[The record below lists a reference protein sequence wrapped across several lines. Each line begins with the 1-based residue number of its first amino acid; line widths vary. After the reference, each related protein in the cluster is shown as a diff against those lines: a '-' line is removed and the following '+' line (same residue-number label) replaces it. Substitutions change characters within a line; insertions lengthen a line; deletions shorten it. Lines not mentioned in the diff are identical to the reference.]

1 MSSDFDVPSPGQRIT
16 TYCCDSQNRLVGEGG
31 LPLPV
36 LPETTAYIF
45 STDVPTVPFTF
56 EHDKEKRLFVLTG
69 ADGKTEHF
77 RDNPTRHLLVEPA
90 PISGRL
96 RPVIKNGKPAY
107 IYLCRE
113 EISPRK
119 GQ

>member
-1 MSSDFDVPSPGQRIT
+1 MSTDSEVPSPAQRIT
-16 TYCCDSQNRLVGEGG
+16 TYCYDSNGRLVGEGG
-31 LPLPV
+31 LPLPA
-36 LPETTAYIF
+36 LPDAAAYIF

-56 EHDKEKRLFVLTG
+56 EHHKEKHLFVLTG
-69 ADGKTEHF
+69 ADGKSEYF
-77 RDNPTRHLLVEPA
+77 RDNPARHLLVEPA

-113 EISPRK
+113 EREV
-119 GQ
+119 